1 VSWEV
6 VLYALLSLTL
16 IRGVPVA
23 IALAGSGLRRVSI
36 LFVGWFGPRGLASI
50 VLAYVVL
57 EEETELGGIDP
68 IVLTMTVT
76 VLLSVAAHG
85 VTASPLSARLGRRL
99 ENMDEN
105 AAEMRATTDLPTRRR

>member
-1 VSWEV
+1 M
-6 VLYALLSLTL
+6 
-16 IRGVPVA
+16 
-23 IALAGSGLRRVSI
+23 SI

-99 ENMDEN
+99 EDVDEN